1 MPQLQKAHSAA
12 PFARCFSS
20 LLAQARSTVCSR
32 ISLPFPSYFQPF
44 LSIRLTRRWY
54 FAREISFW
62 ICVRFIGLR
71 RWTGQN
77 PEHVRQRCFHCF
89 CPGSNTCTGFP
100 ARCLS
105 FMLAVALTGLA
116 LHPNQRVSPGWS
128 IESSHSPTYRLPAF
142 DPWLSLGY
150 YSLVHHSF
158 SEPCG
163 SSLWFAGFPVFDAFS
178 PACA

>member
-1 MPQLQKAHSAA
+1 MGRTSPVLRE
-12 PFARCFSS
+12 F
-20 LLAQARSTVCSR
+20 VCR
-32 ISLPFPSYFQPF
+32 V
-44 LSIRLTRRWY
+44 
-54 FAREISFW
+54 REISAYSSGSLNLTLAG
-62 ICVRFIGLR
+62 ILR
-71 RWTGQN
+71 QDVLCISVLESWA
-77 PEHVRQRCFHCF
+77 FA
-89 CPGSNTCTGFP
+89 GSNTCTGFP
-100 ARCLS
+100 ARCLP